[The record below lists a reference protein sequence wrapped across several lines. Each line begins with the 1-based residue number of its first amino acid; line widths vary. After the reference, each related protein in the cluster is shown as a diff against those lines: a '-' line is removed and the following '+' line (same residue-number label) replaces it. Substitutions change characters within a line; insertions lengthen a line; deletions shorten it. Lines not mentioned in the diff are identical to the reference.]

1 MFGAGTDTSS
11 TTTEWAMTEMM
22 RNPKIME
29 KAQAEIREAFKGK
42 KVIEDSD
49 MEQLSY
55 LKLVIKETLRLHPP
69 LPLLLP
75 RECRENCKIVGYDI
89 PIKTQVVVNA
99 WAIGR
104 DPNYWYDADKFL
116 PERFQEHCNV
126 DFRGTNFEFIP
137 FGAGRRMCPG
147 ITFGLASIELLLAS
161 LLYHFD
167 WELPYGMKPEDLDM
181 NETMRITCRRKEK
194 LCLIAK
200 PFQIDPACGG
210 SR

>member
-11 TTTEWAMTEMM
+11 STTEWAMTEMM

-42 KVIEDSD
+42 KVTEDSD

-75 RECRENCKIVGYDI
+75 RERRENCKIVGYDI

-104 DPNYWYDADKFL
+104 DPNYWYDADKFI
-116 PERFQEHCNV
+116 PERFQGNCNV

-147 ITFGLASIELLLAS
+147 YNLAIFHLEYFVANLIWNFKWKSSSSNGDVDLSEK
-161 LLYHFD
+161 HHQ
-167 WELPYGMKPEDLDM
+167 GTTTMKYPLQVYLSP
-181 NETMRITCRRKEK
+181 R
-194 LCLIAK
+194 L
-200 PFQIDPACGG
+200 
-210 SR
+210 